1 MAVSDDGDASSA
13 VEWDRPFLY
22 AAIDVGDGPPL
33 HVINLHLRAPRAAFI
48 PDQKSSSHSWR
59 TMSGWAEGFFLATVK
74 RTGQA
79 LEARLF
85 IDRLFDAE
93 PNAHIVVCGDFNA
106 DDHETPVRTIRGD
119 EEDAGNPHLTLR
131 TLVPL
136 DRSVADSRRFSVVHH
151 GRPQMLDH
159 LLVSRPL
166 LGWYRGIEIHN
177 EALGDELITSHAVH
191 GSPESFHAP
200 VVAEFAFA
208 GSNDGRPLESRFVGC
223 LIGQCVGDA
232 VGFMV
237 EGYPP
242 DSCRQYAD
250 GVLLQGL
257 QFEGRRGAFALGQY
271 SDDSQLAREL
281 MASFVDR
288 RSFDPADYARRIA
301 AIFAENRIVG
311 YGRATAD
318 AAQRLLAGAP
328 WHAAGTPPPNASNG
342 SNGSAMR
349 AGPVGLMFRNDADTR
364 IAAAHDQG
372 RITHADPRCSAGAV
386 AIAGAVALAL
396 SSEAVEPSEF
406 LDRLAGWASE
416 IEPVLAGVL
425 LDLVGWLGLPLERAA
440 PLIAAAGG
448 PDFRDVDEG
457 ISPYVVPSVAWSLYA
472 FLRHPEDFV
481 RAIHTAVSV
490 GGDADTTAA
499 MTGAIAGARCGVES
513 IPAFLVGRLTDRGTW
528 EAGKLA
534 GLARALWQIVRE
546 D

>member
-1 MAVSDDGDASSA
+1 MSGEPAAQSLRIATFNVENLGDHPGRGATLEERIRLLRPQILRLRADILCLQEIDSQRRTKGSERRLKALDRLLADTPYSEFDRATTVSRSKGDVRDKHNLVVLSRFPIQEQAQVFHDLVSPPSYTPVAAGEDGDAAST

-22 AAIDVGDGPPL
+22 AAIDVDDGPPL

-93 PNAHIVVCGDFNA
+93 PNARIVVCGDFNA

-208 GSNDGRPLESRFVGC
+208 GSDDGS
-223 LIGQCVGDA
+223 
-232 VGFMV
+232 
-237 EGYPP
+237 PP
-242 DSCRQYAD
+242 
-250 GVLLQGL
+250 
-257 QFEGRRGAFALGQY
+257 
-271 SDDSQLAREL
+271 
-281 MASFVDR
+281 
-288 RSFDPADYARRIA
+288 
-301 AIFAENRIVG
+301 
-311 YGRATAD
+311 
-318 AAQRLLAGAP
+318 
-328 WHAAGTPPPNASNG
+328 
-342 SNGSAMR
+342 
-349 AGPVGLMFRNDADTR
+349 
-364 IAAAHDQG
+364 
-372 RITHADPRCSAGAV
+372 
-386 AIAGAVALAL
+386 
-396 SSEAVEPSEF
+396 
-406 LDRLAGWASE
+406 
-416 IEPVLAGVL
+416 
-425 LDLVGWLGLPLERAA
+425 
-440 PLIAAAGG
+440 
-448 PDFRDVDEG
+448 
-457 ISPYVVPSVAWSLYA
+457 
-472 FLRHPEDFV
+472 
-481 RAIHTAVSV
+481 
-490 GGDADTTAA
+490 
-499 MTGAIAGARCGVES
+499 
-513 IPAFLVGRLTDRGTW
+513 
-528 EAGKLA
+528 
-534 GLARALWQIVRE
+534 
-546 D
+546 